1 MGQLRQRFL
10 ESLPAGRL
18 GEVEEHANLATYI
31 LSDYASWL
39 TGSVIVFDGGNL
51 PYMSGM
57 FNDLT
62 KVTPDLIA
70 GVLVHGCPCA
80 LMRVYNLYYIIIC
93 NPQVKHAMQ

>member
-1 MGQLRQRFL
+1 M
-10 ESLPAGRL
+10 GRL
-18 GEVEEHANLATYI
+18 GGVEEHANLATYI

-62 KVTPDLIA
+62 KVNHGSIS
-70 GVLVHGCPCA
+70 GVLVHGCPCV
-80 LMRVYNLYYIIIC
+80 LI
-93 NPQVKHAMQ
+93 